1 MVCVF
6 VVYVCVVWLGTRT
19 YMYITGKQHR
29 HVTGAL
35 NVMRSQGQ
43 CTMKKDNQ
51 SETCLVTGL
60 KYCSV
65 ELLMI
70 RSVYGEQVCVS

>member
-1 MVCVF
+1 VA
-6 VVYVCVVWLGTRT
+6 YVRVVWLGTCT
-19 YMYITGKQHR
+19 YITGKQHR
-29 HVTGAL
+29 HATGAL

-43 CTMKKDNQ
+43 CTTKKDNQ

-60 KYCSV
+60 KCCSV
-65 ELLMI
+65 EMLMI